1 MRETDNTVKLR
12 AEIIS
17 RVRRV
22 VVKVG
27 SGVLTKDLDLNT
39 EIINRLAAEICWL
52 IQTKGVEV
60 LLVSSGAIASGLK
73 KVGLSSHPADI
84 PKKQATA
91 AVGQSRL
98 IMEYEKAF
106 ERCGQKVAQILLTM
120 DDLSNRRRYLNAR
133 NTLYTLL
140 GWDIVPI
147 INENDTVVV
156 KEIKFGDND
165 TLSAMITHLMD
176 ADLLINLTDIDG
188 LHDKD
193 PRVNSDA
200 TLFPLVRTIDRTLE
214 KAACK
219 TPGAVG
225 TGGMYSKVQAA
236 KKVTLSGIPMIIANG
251 LVPDVL
257 KRIFEAQEIGT
268 LFLPRKERM
277 ASRKCWIA
285 FTLKPKGV
293 ITVDQGARRAIVEQG
308 KSLLPAGIIDVQGS
322 FGIGAPVQCVDSNK
336 KPIAT
341 GLVNYP
347 ASDIRKM
354 MGLKTGQ
361 IEKQLG
367 YKYYDEV
374 IHRDNLVVNTE

>member
-1 MRETDNTVKLR
+1 MRE
-12 AEIIS
+12 EIIS

-39 EIINRLAAEICWL
+39 EIINRLAGEICWL

-73 KVGLSSHPADI
+73 KVGLSSQPADI

-193 PRVNSDA
+193 PRVNPDA

-219 TPGAVG
+219 IPGAVG

-277 ASRKCWIA
+277 TSRKCWIA

-293 ITVDQGARRAIVEQG
+293 ITVDQGARRAIVKQG
-308 KSLLPAGIIDVQGS
+308 KSLLPAGIVDVQGT

-341 GLVNYP
+341 GLVNYTS
-347 ASDIRKM
+347 ADIRKM

-374 IHRDNLVVNTE
+374 IHRDNLVLIE

>member
-1 MRETDNTVKLR
+1 MRKTDNTIHLR
-12 AEIIS
+12 KEIIS
-17 RVRRV
+17 SVRRV
-22 VVKVG
+22 VIKVG

-39 EIINRLAAEICWL
+39 ALINRLAGEICWL
-52 IQTKGVEV
+52 IQKKGVEI

-73 KVGLSSHPADI
+73 KVGLAHHPSDI
-84 PKKQATA
+84 PKKQAVA

-106 ERCGQKVAQILLTM
+106 ERSGQKVAQILLTM

-140 GWDIVPI
+140 RWDIVPI

-188 LHDKD
+188 LYDKD
-193 PRVNSDA
+193 PRIHPDA
-200 TLFPLVRTIDRTLE
+200 TLFPVVSAIDRTVE

-219 TPGAVG
+219 IPSAVG

-236 KKVTLSGIPMIIANG
+236 KKVTISGIPMIIANG
-251 LVPDVL
+251 LAPDIL
-257 KRIFEAQEIGT
+257 RRIFEAQEVGT
-268 LFLPRKERM
+268 LFLARHGKM
-277 ASRKCWIA
+277 TSRKCWIG

-293 ITVDQGARRAIVEQG
+293 ITIDQGARKAIVKEG
-308 KSLLPAGIIDVQGS
+308 KSLLPAGILDVHGT
-322 FGIGAPVQCVDSNK
+322 FGIGDPVQCVTHDQ
-336 KPIAT
+336 KPVAA

-347 ASDIRKM
+347 SVDIRKM

-361 IEKQLG
+361 IEERLG

-374 IHRDNLVVNTE
+374 IHRDNLVVVE

>member
-1 MRETDNTVKLR
+1 LRE
-12 AEIIS
+12 EIIS

-39 EIINRLAAEICWL
+39 EIINRLAGEICWL

-73 KVGLSSHPADI
+73 KVGLSSQPADI

-193 PRVNSDA
+193 PRVNPDA
-200 TLFPLVRTIDRTLE
+200 TLFPLVSAIDRTLE

-219 TPGAVG
+219 IPGAVG

-251 LVPDVL
+251 LAPDVL

-277 ASRKCWIA
+277 TSRKCWIA

-308 KSLLPAGIIDVQGS
+308 KSLLPAGIVDVQGT

-341 GLVNYP
+341 GLVNYTS
-347 ASDIRKM
+347 SDIRKM

-374 IHRDNLVVNTE
+374 IHRDNLVVIK

>member
-1 MRETDNTVKLR
+1 MRK
-12 AEIIS
+12 EIIS

-39 EIINRLAAEICWL
+39 ELVNRLAGEICWL
-52 IQTKGVEV
+52 IQKKDVEV

-73 KVGLSSHPADI
+73 KVGLAHYPADI
-84 PKKQATA
+84 PKKQAIA

-106 ERCGQKVAQILLTM
+106 ERCGQKVAQVLLTM

-200 TLFPLVRTIDRTLE
+200 TLFPLISTIDRTIE

-219 TPGAVG
+219 IPGAVG
-225 TGGMYSKVQAA
+225 TGGMYSKIQAA
-236 KKVTLSGIPMIIANG
+236 KKVTISGIPMIIANG

-268 LFLPRKERM
+268 LFLPRKEKM
-277 ASRKCWIA
+277 TSRKRWIA
-285 FTLKPKGV
+285 FTLKSKGV
-293 ITVDQGARRAIVEQG
+293 ITVDQGAQRAIVEQG
-308 KSLLPAGIIDVQGS
+308 KSLLPAGIIDVQGT
-322 FGIGAPVQCVDSNK
+322 FGIGAPVQCMDSNK

-347 ASDIRKM
+347 SADIRKM

-361 IEKQLG
+361 IEKRLG

-374 IHRDNLVVNTE
+374 IHRDNLVLIE

>member
-1 MRETDNTVKLR
+1 MRE
-12 AEIIS
+12 EIIS

-27 SGVLTKDLDLNT
+27 SGVLTKNLDLNT
-39 EIINRLAAEICWL
+39 EIVNRLAGEICWL
-52 IQTKGVEV
+52 IQKKSVEV

-73 KVGLSSHPADI
+73 KVGLSCHPADI

-106 ERCGQKVAQILLTM
+106 ERCGKKVAQILLTM

-188 LHDKD
+188 LYDKD
-193 PRVNSDA
+193 PRVNPDA
-200 TLFPLVRTIDRTLE
+200 TLFPLVTTIDRALE

-219 TPGAVG
+219 IPGAVG

-251 LVPDVL
+251 LAPDVL

-277 ASRKCWIA
+277 TSRKCWIA

-308 KSLLPAGIIDVQGS
+308 KSLLPAGIVDVQGT

-341 GLVNYP
+341 GLVNYTS
-347 ASDIRKM
+347 ADIRKM

-374 IHRDNLVVNTE
+374 IHRDNLVVIK

>member
-1 MRETDNTVKLR
+1 MHGTDNIIHLR
-12 AEIIS
+12 KEIIS

-27 SGVLTKDLDLNT
+27 SGVLTKDFDLNT
-39 EIINRLAAEICWL
+39 EVVNQLAGDICRLLQE
-52 IQTKGVEV
+52 KGVEV

-73 KVGLSSHPADI
+73 KVGLTRHPNDI

-91 AVGQSRL
+91 AVGQGRL

-106 ERCGQKVAQILLTM
+106 ERHRRKAAQVLLTM

-140 GWDIVPI
+140 SWDIIPV

-156 KEIKFGDND
+156 NEIKFGDND
-165 TLSAMITHLMD
+165 TLAAMITHLMD

-188 LHDKD
+188 LYDKD

-200 TLFPLVRTIDRTLE
+200 RLFPLVTTIDRTLE

-219 TPGAVG
+219 IPGAVG

-236 KKVTLSGIPMIIANG
+236 KKVTISGIPMIIANG
-251 LVPDVL
+251 LVSGVL
-257 KRIFEAQEIGT
+257 RKIFEGEEIGT
-268 LFLPRKERM
+268 LFLPGKQRM
-277 ASRKCWIA
+277 TSRKCWIA

-308 KSLLPAGIIDVQGS
+308 KSLLPAGVLDVKGN
-322 FGIGAPVQCVDSNK
+322 FGIGDPVKCVDVDQ

-341 GLVNYP
+341 GLVNYT
-347 ASDIRKM
+347 AADIRAM
-354 MGLKTGQ
+354 MGLKTDQ
-361 IEKQLG
+361 IEERLG

-374 IHRDNLVVNTE
+374 IHRDNLVVIK

>member
-1 MRETDNTVKLR
+1 LRE
-12 AEIIS
+12 EIIS

-39 EIINRLAAEICWL
+39 EIINRLAGEICWL

-73 KVGLSSHPADI
+73 KVGLSSQPADI

-193 PRVNSDA
+193 PRVNPDA

-219 TPGAVG
+219 IPGAVG

-277 ASRKCWIA
+277 TSRKCWIA

-293 ITVDQGARRAIVEQG
+293 ITVDQGARRAIVKQG
-308 KSLLPAGIIDVQGS
+308 KSLLPAGIVDVQGT

-341 GLVNYP
+341 GLVNYTS
-347 ASDIRKM
+347 ADIRKM

-374 IHRDNLVVNTE
+374 IHRDNLVLIE